1 MPPRV
6 TGGIAVLL
14 ASVLLLCDWGLS
26 TVCGASES
34 SGFRIFTLKHISGEQ
49 GKKFLG
55 EVGIGTV
62 SQLSGSPALLV
73 TGKAEDVA
81 KAKAILDLVDA
92 QEEFAIRSLPAV
104 SEIEEPP
111 AAEAVAEKVGNISVG
126 TFSSPPKDTGQA
138 RAIVDVHNGSVVV
151 VAPSSRIER
160 IVSAIAK
167 MLGDKKTKPVEPDKA
182 AIIARSKTEKIETV
196 RPADANEPWPPA
208 GEPNGV
214 AVARTPDG
222 PKPQEPEERTPSLY
236 QPKALSNANQV
247 LKIALPE
254 KLTIV
259 NLLGLVGEY
268 MNLNFMYDP
277 VKIQG
282 EVTLMLTGT
291 LRGPVKV
298 GDLYPLLESVLRF
311 RGFAMTRRGN
321 LVTIVPV
328 AEAMATDPVL
338 VETEDDKITEYG
350 HVIVTRVFRLEHIDP
365 ASAQNLLTGMDLGTN
380 VSPIADA
387 GVLFVTGYAYR
398 MPRVERLLKMIDVP
412 GRPKAFKFRP
422 LKYTMATA
430 LAPKIKALAE
440 QLGTVSIT
448 VGQMSSPTAGPSVSG
463 RMPGET
469 TAAYTARLQQE
480 RAAGAGRTPAAPSTV
495 RPSGSAA
502 QQGVYLDADERTNR
516 ILMIGFEEQVSAV
529 EELIDALDVAQ
540 TDLRTLKLYKI
551 EHVDA
556 EQVQRKL
563 QELGIIGGGGV
574 SSSSSS
580 SRITGG
586 RIGSATRTP
595 TTPTAPMAPT
605 APTGPMGPTG
615 APALTTTE
623 EGALVEQP
631 QVVIIEATNSLLVN
645 ATTEQHTRIAE
656 ILKYV
661 DAQTDTTKIPYVIYP
676 LENQKPEDLATIL
689 EKLIQ
694 ETVKDKEGKIQEVI
708 KKTDEEI
715 VIVPDENT
723 FSIIV
728 YASKKNQEWISSLIK
743 TLDKRRPQVLI
754 DVTLVEVWKTDEFTY
769 NLNLIES
776 FPDLTDTAGF
786 TSTIGGKTV
795 EGVLG
800 DLETSERDRFID
812 LQSASGTGT
821 GFYGDKHVNALLTLM
836 QTKNYGRILA
846 KPKILVNDNEQG
858 TIGTTKTTY
867 IRKTSSVPVATGG
880 TGNQGTLVTTAVDY
894 TGYDSGIKL
903 DITPHISEGQ
913 LLRLEITL
921 TRSDFLD
928 TATSGSDSETLGPRP
943 PDTIASDI
951 TTVVTVP
958 DGSTIIL
965 GGMTKLDQSKG
976 GSKVPLFGDLP
987 LVGVLFRSAG
997 NKERQEKLYIFV
1009 KAEIIRPAE
1018 TLAQGLPD
1026 LERISQRNRLAFETF
1041 EQEFQRYKNVPGVK
1055 SKPVAPVK
1063 TLDTE

>member
-1 MPPRV
+1 
-6 TGGIAVLL
+6 
-14 ASVLLLCDWGLS
+14 
-26 TVCGASES
+26 
-34 SGFRIFTLKHISGEQ
+34 
-49 GKKFLG
+49 
-55 EVGIGTV
+55 
-62 SQLSGSPALLV
+62 
-73 TGKAEDVA
+73 
-81 KAKAILDLVDA
+81 LDIVDA

-104 SEIEEPP
+104 SGVEEPP

-196 RPADANEPWPPA
+196 RPADANEPPAPISPPSPGQPVSEREEIGA
-208 GEPNGV
+208 GR
-214 AVARTPDG
+214 ARTPDG
-222 PKPQEPEERTPSLY
+222 SKQQEPEDRTPSLY
-236 QPKALSNANQV
+236 EPKDHPNANQV

-254 KLTIV
+254 KLTII

-277 VKIQG
+277 TKIQG
-282 EVTLMLTGT
+282 EVTLMLTGD

-298 GDLYPLLESVLRF
+298 GDLYPLLESVMRF

-321 LVTIVPV
+321 LVTIVPI
-328 AEAMATDPVL
+328 AEAMTTDPVL

-365 ASAQNLLTGMDLGTN
+365 TSAQNLLTGMDLGTN

-412 GRPKAFKFRP
+412 GRPKTFKFRP

-448 VGQMSSPTAGPSVSG
+448 VGQMSSPSAAPSVSG
-463 RMPGET
+463 RMPGEL
-469 TAAYTARLQQE
+469 TATYAARVQQE
-480 RAAGAGRTPAAPSTV
+480 RAAAAARMQPGTV
-495 RPSGSAA
+495 RPPSSAA

-563 QELGIIGGGGV
+563 QELGIIGGAGAGT
-574 SSSSSS
+574 SSSS

-595 TTPTAPMAPT
+595 TTPTAPTGPPAPT
-605 APTGPMGPTG
+605 GPTG

-661 DAQTDTTKIPYVIYP
+661 DAETDTTTIPYVIYP

-694 ETVKDKEGKIQEVI
+694 EVVKDKEGKIEQVI
-708 KKTDEEI
+708 KKTEEEI

-728 YASKKNQEWISSLIK
+728 YASKKNQEWISNLIK

-754 DVTLVEVWKTDEFTY
+754 DVTLVEISKNDKFEY
-769 NLNLIES
+769 DLNLVQA
-776 FPDLTDTAGF
+776 FPDLTARGLIMDMNEVIPKLTSSGRDHFVEYKSAG
-786 TSTIGGKTV
+786 GH
-795 EGVLG
+795 
-800 DLETSERDRFID
+800 
-812 LQSASGTGT
+812 GT
-821 GFYGDKHVNALLTLM
+821 GFYADRHIAALLTAM
-836 QTKNYGRILA
+836 QAKDYGRILA

-858 TIGTTKTTY
+858 SISTTDTTYVEKKSSIPLSTGTGTTVTT
-867 IRKTSSVPVATGG
+867 
-880 TGNQGTLVTTAVDY
+880 VTTAVDY
-894 TGYDSGIKL
+894 QGYDAGIKL
-903 DITPHISEGQ
+903 DITPHISEGE
-913 LLRLEITL
+913 LLRLEIAL
-921 TRSDFLD
+921 TRSDFG
-928 TATSGSDSETLGPRP
+928 TITGTKP
-943 PDTIASDI
+943 PDTTSSDL

-965 GGMTKLDQSKG
+965 GGMVKMNQGKG
-976 GSKVPLFGDLP
+976 GTKVPLLGDLP
-987 LVGVLFRSAG
+987 LVGVLFRSVS
-997 NKERQEKLYIFV
+997 NSDLQRRLYIFV

-1026 LERISQRNRLAFETF
+1026 MERISQLNRLAFETF
-1041 EQEFQRYKNVPGVK
+1041 EQEFQRYKSVPGVK
-1055 SKPVAPVK
+1055 SKPVAPAKV
-1063 TLDTE
+1063 LDTE

>member
-1 MPPRV
+1 M
-6 TGGIAVLL
+6 

-26 TVCGASES
+26 TVYGASES
-34 SGFRIFTLKHISGEQ
+34 GGFRIFTLKHISAEQ
-49 GKKFLG
+49 GKKFLS

-81 KAKAILDLVDA
+81 KAKAVLDIVDA
-92 QEEFAIRSLPAV
+92 PEEFAIRSVPAV
-104 SEIEEPP
+104 SAVGEPP
-111 AAEAVAEKVGNISVG
+111 TAPTGPGWAEAVAEKVGNISVG

-138 RAIVDVHNGSVVV
+138 RAIVDVHNGLVVV

-160 IVSAIAK
+160 IVSAVAK
-167 MLGDKKTKPVEPDKA
+167 MLGDKKTKPVEPDKT
-182 AIIARSKTEKIETV
+182 AIISRSKTEKIETV

-214 AVARTPDG
+214 AVARTPAG
-222 PKPQEPEERTPSLY
+222 SEQQEPEERTPSLY
-236 QPKALSNANQV
+236 EPKAHPNANQV

-282 EVTLMLTGT
+282 DVTLMLTGT

-311 RGFAMTRRGN
+311 KGFAMTRRGN
-321 LVTIVPV
+321 LVTIVPM
-328 AEAMATDPVL
+328 AEAMTTDPVL

-365 ASAQNLLTGMDLGTN
+365 TSAQNLLTGMDLGTN

-448 VGQMSSPTAGPSVSG
+448 VGAMSSPTAGPSVSG

-480 RAAGAGRTPAAPSTV
+480 RAAGAGRMPTAPSTA
-495 RPSGSAA
+495 RPSGSVA

-516 ILMIGFEEQVSAV
+516 ILMIGFEEQVSSV

-563 QELGIIGGGGV
+563 QELGIIGGAGV

-595 TTPTAPMAPT
+595 TTPMAPTAPT

-631 QVVIIEATNSLLVN
+631 QVVIIEATNSLLIN
-645 ATTEQHTRIAE
+645 ATAEQHTQIAA

-676 LENQKPEDLATIL
+676 LENQKPTDLATIL

-754 DVTLVEVWKTDEFTY
+754 DVTLVEISKNDKFEY
-769 NLNLIES
+769 DLNLVQA
-776 FPDLTDTAGF
+776 FPDLTSRGLIMDMNEVIPKL
-786 TSTIGGKTV
+786 TSSGRDQFV
-795 EGVLG
+795 EYK
-800 DLETSERDRFID
+800 SDR
-812 LQSASGTGT
+812 GYGT
-821 GFYGDKHVNALLTLM
+821 GFYADRHIAALLTAM
-836 QTKNYGRILA
+836 QAKDYGRVLA
-846 KPKILVNDNEQG
+846 KPKILVNDNEKG
-858 TIGTTKTTY
+858 TISTTDTTY
-867 IRKTSSVPVATGG
+867 VTKTSSIPVTSGAGG
-880 TGNQGTLVTTAVDY
+880 QQNTLIQTAQDFV
-894 TGYDSGIKL
+894 GYDAGIKM

-921 TRSDFLD
+921 TRSDFG
-928 TATSGSDSETLGPRP
+928 TITGAKP
-943 PDTIASDI
+943 PDTTSSDL
-951 TTVVTVP
+951 TTIVTVP

-965 GGMTKLDQSKG
+965 GGMIKMNQGKG
-976 GSKVPLFGDLP
+976 GTKVPLLGDLP
-987 LVGVLFRSAG
+987 LVGALFRSVS
-997 NKERQEKLYIFV
+997 NTDLQRRLYIFV

-1026 LERISQRNRLAFETF
+1026 MERISQRNRLAFETF
-1041 EQEFQRYKNVPGVK
+1041 EQEFQRYKSVPGVK
-1055 SKPVAPVK
+1055 SKPVAPAKV
-1063 TLDTE
+1063 LDTE

>member
-1 MPPRV
+1 M
-6 TGGIAVLL
+6 L
-14 ASVLLLCDWGLS
+14 ASVLLLGGWGLS
-26 TVCGASES
+26 TAYGASES
-34 SGFRIFTLKHISGEQ
+34 GGFAIITLKHISAEQ

-62 SQLSGSPALLV
+62 SQLSGPPALLV

-92 QEEFAIRSLPAV
+92 PEEFAIRSLPAV
-104 SEIEEPP
+104 SGVEEPP
-111 AAEAVAEKVGNISVG
+111 TAETVAEKVGNISVG

-167 MLGDKKTKPVEPDKA
+167 MLGDKKTKPVEPDKTT
-182 AIIARSKTEKIETV
+182 IIARSKTEKIETV
-196 RPADANEPWPPA
+196 RPADANEP
-208 GEPNGV
+208 NGV
-214 AVARTPDG
+214 AVARTPAG
-222 PKPQEPEERTPSLY
+222 SKQQRTPSLY
-236 QPKALSNANQV
+236 EPEAPSNANQV

-254 KLTIV
+254 KLTII

-277 VKIQG
+277 TKIQG
-282 EVTLMLTGT
+282 EVSLMLTGT

-328 AEAMATDPVL
+328 GEAMTTDPAL

-365 ASAQNLLTGMDLGTN
+365 TSAQNLLTGMDLGTN

-398 MPRVERLLKMIDVP
+398 MARVERLLKMIDVP

-448 VGQMSSPTAGPSVSG
+448 VGAMSSPSAGPSVSG

-469 TAAYTARLQQE
+469 TAAYTARLQAE
-480 RAAGAGRTPAAPSTV
+480 RTARTPIAPSTA
-495 RPSGSAA
+495 RPPGAAA

-586 RIGSATRTP
+586 RIGSATRGP
-595 TTPTAPMAPT
+595 TTPTAPTAPT

-661 DAQTDTTKIPYVIYP
+661 DAETDTTTIPYVIYP

-694 ETVKDKEGKIQEVI
+694 EVVKDKEGKIEQVI
-708 KKTDEEI
+708 KKTEEEI

-728 YASKKNQEWISSLIK
+728 YASKKNQEWISNLIK

-754 DVTLVEVWKTDEFTY
+754 DVTLVEVTKNDKFEY
-769 NLNLIES
+769 DLNLIQA
-776 FPDLTDTAGF
+776 FPDLTARGLIMDMNEVMPKL
-786 TSTIGGKTV
+786 TS
-795 EGVLG
+795 
-800 DLETSERDRFID
+800 SRRDRFVEYK
-812 LQSASGTGT
+812 SAGGYGT
-821 GFYGDKHVNALLTLM
+821 GFYADRHVTALLTAM
-836 QTKNYGRILA
+836 QAKDYGRVLA

-858 TIGTTKTTY
+858 TIGTTDTTY
-867 IRKTSSVPVATGG
+867 VTKTSSIPVTSGAGG
-880 TGNQGTLVTTAVDY
+880 QQNTLIQTAQDFV
-894 TGYDSGIKL
+894 GYDAGIKM

-921 TRSDFLD
+921 TRSDFG
-928 TATSGSDSETLGPRP
+928 TITGTKP
-943 PDTIASDI
+943 PDTTSSDL

-965 GGMTKLDQSKG
+965 GGMIKMNQGKG
-976 GSKVPLFGDLP
+976 GTKVPLLGDLP
-987 LVGVLFRSAG
+987 LVGPLFRSVS
-997 NKERQEKLYIFV
+997 NTDLQRRLYIFV

-1041 EQEFQRYKNVPGVK
+1041 EQEFQGYKSVPGVK
-1055 SKPVAPVK
+1055 SKPVAPAKV
-1063 TLDTE
+1063 LDTE